1 MGQPSL
7 LFTGNIEEILSAR
20 ELNVLLYSALL
31 KIRQGEAKVATAVSL
46 LLGIFYLPVSI
57 FQKFVE
63 FCHRNLHTRIFAYP
77 LKALDLLLGSLQ
89 YFYYPLEM
97 VKVTLFKSRKNVI
110 NFDRL
115 VSQNLSNKKDL
126 ASALFKLNEQEQGN
140 ADILS
145 ELFENFSVAQNK
157 RTGALPLLLDLG
169 ISPQERYLALS

>member
-1 MGQPSL
+1 
-7 LFTGNIEEILSAR
+7 
-20 ELNVLLYSALL
+20 
-31 KIRQGEAKVATAVSL
+31 
-46 LLGIFYLPVSI
+46 
-57 FQKFVE
+57 
-63 FCHRNLHTRIFAYP
+63 
-77 LKALDLLLGSLQ
+77 
-89 YFYYPLEM
+89 M

-157 RTGALPLLLDLG
+157 RTGVLPLLLDLG